1 MKILGKGRSMK
12 LHRAYANLE
21 DANATAWELMEAGIG
36 GGRTRVI
43 QGARPVVEVEPA
55 FGTARTAIAILEKRR
70 AGDLAPAEIVELAD
84 TTGGSGGSDEA
95 APFSRALGLPV
106 LTDGGFLSTHF
117 GWKLLSKSPTP
128 FSDLF
133 GWKVLLNERPRQ
145 TPKDSEVNVSGL

>member
-1 MKILGKGRSMK
+1 MK

-43 QGARPVVEVEPA
+43 QGARPMVEVEPA
-55 FGTARTAIAILEKRR
+55 FGTARTAISILEKRR
-70 AGDLAPAEIVELAD
+70 AGDLAPAETVDLAD
-84 TTGGSGGSDEA
+84 QAEGGTGGSDDA

-106 LTDGGFLSTHF
+106 LTKGGFLSTHF

-133 GWKVLLNERPRQ
+133 GWKVLLNEKPQ
-145 TPKDSEVNVSGL
+145 QSSKEAEVKASGR